1 MVEKG
6 PCAVS
11 TNVSKPEKHGSGR
24 SAVVDYLVTTNFD
37 GGGES
42 KTNVSLVRRTF
53 EDFLWVQGR
62 LVKER
67 MGIIVPIISKKT
79 TAKGKEQFMEPFLV
93 MRQESCDRFL
103 QRIIH
108 HPELVDAPCL
118 LPFFTANATDWIAA
132 KALAK
137 TASDKDLLL
146 KENTAN
152 EDEADF
158 AAGDTIHIDAQAAM
172 VGPDHEKK
180 KGPMRRWI
188 SNKRTVWALKN
199 DNLNLEETPAEAKKF
214 SDMKTYADHLE
225 VCVRILSE
233 DFKVI
238 QSSNAVLAEKTGSMG
253 AAFVQMWGEHD
264 LSNTSSSNLYQS
276 LGKVWA
282 NTSSGIQNH
291 ISLGER
297 YFQSPVDDLVMDVV
311 ALQDALQQRK
321 KSLFDY
327 TKLNQKGKNLNK
339 QLDRI
344 RQAGNMTAQ
353 QEKYFKLESEL
364 RHCDERIAESQ
375 NHSDLVTSR
384 LERDVDRFRVE
395 WHERMRQVLETF
407 HKQQVEFLQN
417 QAKDFSS
424 VLPDLAMLESKRSD
438 LTTEAPQLEKLDIAF
453 SVNSGGA
460 KATIV
465 GGNPVYP
472 VGEAPAPPD
481 DDDDEVMPQSPS
493 DQDLEPISLDSSYS
507 DEDAFNSD
515 SAAMGG
521 DVVTSKPILKSV

>member
-1 MVEKG
+1 M
-6 PCAVS
+6 
-11 TNVSKPEKHGSGR
+11 TNACKCCDE
-24 SAVVDYLVTTNFD
+24 
-37 GGGES
+37 
-42 KTNVSLVRRTF
+42 KTNKNS
-53 EDFLWVQGR
+53 
-62 LVKER
+62 
-67 MGIIVPIISKKT
+67 IVPIVSKKM
-79 TAKGKEQFMEPFLV
+79 TAKGKEQFMEPFII

-118 LPFFTANATDWIAA
+118 LPFFTANSTDWIAA
-132 KALAK
+132 KELAK
-137 TASDKDLLL
+137 AASDKDLLL

-152 EDEADF
+152 DDEADF
-158 AAGDTIHIDAQAAM
+158 AAVDTIHIDAQAAM
-172 VGPDHEKK
+172 VGPDQEKK

-188 SNKRTVWALKN
+188 ANKRTAWALKN

-233 DFKVI
+233 DFKAI
-238 QSSNAVLAEKTGSMG
+238 QSSNAVLAEKTGTMG
-253 AAFVQMWGEHD
+253 AAFAQMWGEHD

-282 NTSSGIQNH
+282 TASSGIQNH
-291 ISLGER
+291 VSFGER
-297 YFQSPVDDLVMDVV
+297 YFESPVDDLVMDVV
-311 ALQDALQQRK
+311 ALQDALKQRK
-321 KSLFDY
+321 QSLFKY
-327 TKLNQKGKNLNK
+327 TKITQEGKNLNK

-344 RQAGNMTAQ
+344 RQAGNMTTQ
-353 QEKYFKLESEL
+353 QEKYFKLESQL
-364 RHCDERIAESQ
+364 RHCDEKIAESR

-384 LERDVDRFRVE
+384 LERDIDRFRVE

-424 VLPDLAMLESKRSD
+424 VLPALAMLESKRSD
-438 LTTEAPQLEKLDIAF
+438 LAMEAPQSEKLDIAF

-460 KATIV
+460 KATVVV
-465 GGNPVYP
+465 GGNSGSPVRE
-472 VGEAPAPPD
+472 VPAHPAD
-481 DDDDEVMPQSPS
+481 DAEVMLHSSS
-493 DQDLEPISLDSSYS
+493 DQDLQPISLDSSYS
-507 DEDAFNSD
+507 DEDAFGSD